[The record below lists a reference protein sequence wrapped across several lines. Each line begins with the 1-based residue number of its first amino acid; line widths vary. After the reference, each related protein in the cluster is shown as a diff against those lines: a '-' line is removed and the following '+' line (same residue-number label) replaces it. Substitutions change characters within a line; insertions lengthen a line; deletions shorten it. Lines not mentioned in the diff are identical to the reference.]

1 MTRTVLV
8 TGANRGIGLAFAGQ
22 LLARGDH
29 VVATCRHPGKA
40 AALNALGGEHPGRL
54 HVLPLDVANDK
65 SRAELVREL
74 PLVLGGEG
82 RLDLLINNAGV
93 LHSGER
99 FGQLRQET
107 LEDSLRINA
116 IGPLLLTQALA
127 PLLRDGNEDVAGTGA
142 AGAVNNQANHVERL
156 DHGSGGARAAD
167 TTSSGLDLR
176 SGIAG
181 SGGGREALKSLPDTR
196 LVDRPPAAAAASG
209 CPVIANLS
217 SQLGS
222 IAGVTRFGAPSYAI
236 SKAAQNM
243 ASAQLAQALA
253 PRGIVV
259 LALHPG
265 WVKTDMG
272 GGKAPDAPADVVAGM
287 LRLIVAATPAQ
298 SGGFF
303 GWQGKPLPW

>member
-1 MTRTVLV
+1 MRRTVLV

-29 VVATCRHPGKA
+29 VIATCRHPGKA

-54 HVLPLDVANDK
+54 HVLPLDVASEK
-65 SRAELVREL
+65 SRAELIREL
-74 PLVLGGEG
+74 PLVLGEDG

-107 LEDSLRINA
+107 LEDSLRINT
-116 IGPLLLTQALA
+116 IGPLLLAQAVA
-127 PLLRDGNEDVAGTGA
+127 PLLRDSDRPPGGSKGVAGTGA
-142 AGAVNNQANHVERL
+142 A
-156 DHGSGGARAAD
+156 
-167 TTSSGLDLR
+167 
-176 SGIAG
+176 
-181 SGGGREALKSLPDTR
+181 
-196 LVDRPPAAAAASG
+196 AASG
-209 CPVIANLS
+209 FPVIANLS

-253 PRGIVV
+253 ARGIMV
-259 LALHPG
+259 LSLHPG
-265 WVKTDMG
+265 WVQTDMG
-272 GGKAPDAPADVVAGM
+272 GEKAPDAPADVVAGM
-287 LRLIVAATPAQ
+287 LRLIDAATPAQ
-298 SGGFF
+298 SGQFF
-303 GWQGKPLPW
+303 DWHGEALPW